1 MPEKDFEGLHVVVTG
16 ASGALGSSLVA
27 ELLGRGATCHV
38 PLIENDFDFGE
49 LEGSSLRKST
59 GVDLRVE
66 SQVRAYFEA
75 LPGLWASAH
84 CAGGFAMK
92 AFSETS
98 LDDLRA
104 MTTLN
109 FESAFL
115 CTREALR
122 VLLGNEDHLARG
134 RGRIVN
140 VSAQTALD
148 PRRGAGM
155 AAYAASKSALA
166 DMTLAL
172 AEEVAPKGIWVNAV
186 APSIM
191 DTPANRAAMPDADH
205 AAWASTAAVARTM
218 AFLLSPQNGCSRG
231 GLVPVFGRS

>member
-1 MPEKDFEGLHVVVTG
+1 MRDQDFAGRQIVVTG
-16 ASGALGSSLVA
+16 ASGALGSSLLA

-38 PLIENDFDFGE
+38 PLIENAFDFGE
-49 LEGSSLRKST
+49 LEGPALRKT
-59 GVDLRVE
+59 PDVDLRDE
-66 SQVRAYFEA
+66 AQVRAYFA
-75 LPGLWASAH
+75 GLPQLWASAH
-84 CAGGFAMK
+84 CAGGFAMQ
-92 AFSETS
+92 AFAETS
-98 LDDLRA
+98 MDEARA
-104 MTTLN
+104 MMALN
-109 FESAFL
+109 FETAFL

-122 VLLGNEDHLARG
+122 VLMRNEDEPSLG

-155 AAYAASKSALA
+155 AAYTASKSALA

-172 AEEVAPKGIWVNAV
+172 AEEVAAQGIWVNAV

-205 AAWASTAAVARTM
+205 AAWASTDAVARTM
-218 AFLLSPQNGCSRG
+218 AFLLSPANGCSRG

>member
-1 MPEKDFEGLHVVVTG
+1 MPENDFEGRHVVITG
-16 ASGALGSSLVA
+16 ASGALGSSLLF
-27 ELLGRGATCHV
+27 ELLGRGAICHL
-38 PLIENDFDFGE
+38 PLIEKDFDFGE
-49 LEGSSLRKST
+49 LEGPSLRKTT
-59 GVDLRVE
+59 GVDLRDE
-66 SQVRAYFEA
+66 SQVGAFFSD
-75 LPGLWASAH
+75 LPALWASAH
-84 CAGGFAMK
+84 CAGGFAMNSF
-92 AFSETS
+92 AETS
-98 LDDLRA
+98 LDDLRK

-109 FESAFL
+109 LESAFL

-122 VLLGNEDHLARG
+122 TLLENEDHPSLG

-166 DMTLAL
+166 HMTLAL
-172 AEEVAPKGIWVNAV
+172 AEEVAHEGIWVNAV

-205 AAWASTAAVARTM
+205 AAWASTDAVARTM

-231 GLVPVFGRS
+231 GVVPVFGRS